1 MSDQATREAQ
11 EAKHANPIPKQILAQ
26 MDQVNALMAPQN
38 GGDPGEGEQD
48 DQQDDQNDD
57 QNDGQDDQQDDE
69 GDGAPQTWEQ
79 RARSALGR
87 LEQTL
92 TTNQQLARR
101 VGELEQQIG
110 TTGLRNSRAAPP
122 PEVSNYVKPQLIK
135 PEERD
140 DYGEEFMDVVGRRA
154 REEYFP
160 EFEMLSERLKRLES
174 GQTAISQVVEKTQQ
188 RGLYDTLSDAVPDW
202 REINHHP
209 LFLNWLTIP
218 DPYSGVPRAELL
230 KNAFSRQDTQ
240 RVVNFF
246 QGFLTEAVGPPTT
259 SSSPGNAAPPLSNGQ
274 ASGRPSLEDFAA
286 PGRARSGQPQMPPDK
301 PTYTQAWIA
310 QFSADKRMGKY
321 RGREADAEAIERDI
335 YQAQHEGRIF

>member
-1 MSDQATREAQ
+1 MSDQATREAH
-11 EAKHANPIPKQILAQ
+11 EAKHANPIPKQIRDQ
-26 MDQVNALMAPQN
+26 MDQVNALMAPQE
-38 GGDPGEGEQD
+38 GAPPEGEQD
-48 DQQDDQNDD
+48 DQPQE
-57 QNDGQDDQQDDE
+57 GGEEGGDE
-69 GDGAPQTWEQ
+69 GQGEGEGEEPQSWEQ

-92 TTNQQLARR
+92 TANQQLARR
-101 VGELEQQIG
+101 VSELESQVG
-110 TTGLRNSRAAPP
+110 TARLRSNGAQPP
-122 PEVSNYVKPQLIK
+122 PVASNYAKPQLIK

-140 DYGEEFMDVVGRRA
+140 DYGEEFFDVVGRRA

-174 GQTAISQVVEKTQQ
+174 GQTAITQVVERTQQ
-188 RGLYDTLSDAVPDW
+188 RGLYDQLSDEVPDW

-209 LFLNWLTIP
+209 TFLNWLTIP
-218 DPYSGVPRAELL
+218 DAYSGIPRAELL
-230 KNAFSRQDTQ
+230 KNAFSRQDTP

-246 QGFLTEAVGPPTT
+246 KGFLTEAVGPPTT
-259 SSSPGNAAPPLSNGQ
+259 SSSPGNAAPPLFNGQ

-310 QFSADKRMGKY
+310 QFSADKRTGKY